1 MTRTSLF
8 VSSAL
13 SLAVLSGVLGG
24 CSETPYPQGKLIY
37 EYKCGNCHMNDGS
50 GLVGNIPPLAQA
62 DWLVEHREDIAC
74 VIRYGQQGP
83 IEVNELPY
91 NGIMQGFPELSN
103 TELTNVAN
111 YILSA
116 WGNNLPPLKASR
128 IGDMLEDCE
137 LEKPITVGN
146 PQQLPMVPE

>member
-1 MTRTSLF
+1 MRT
-8 VSSAL
+8 V
-13 SLAVLSGVLGG
+13 SLATATLLAAVLVTAWSACGG
-24 CSETPYPQGKLIY
+24 TDYPQGKAIY
-37 EYKCGNCHMNDGS
+37 EYKCGNCHMEDGS
-50 GLVGNIPPLAQA
+50 GLVGNIPPLAGA

-83 IEVNELPY
+83 IEVNGLPY

-128 IGDMLEDCE
+128 VGDMLEDCE
-137 LEKPITVGN
+137 LEKPIIVGN
-146 PQQLPMVPE
+146 PQQLPTVPE